1 MGQVVLSH
9 ETGRREAARGGP
21 GFEAPGFALQP
32 LSFSEIHFFFAK
44 HTDMEYT
51 VFPSF
56 FSFFHSFR
64 SKKHPMVSYLLIT
77 LFDIYNGMMTQFN
90 MYKLFLFEIIHFY
103 RCC

>member
-9 ETGRREAARGGP
+9 ETGRREAARRGP

-32 LSFSEIHFFFAK
+32 LSFSEFHFFFAK

-56 FSFFHSFR
+56 FFFFSFFSFE
-64 SKKHPMVSYLLIT
+64 KNTPW
-77 LFDIYNGMMTQFN
+77 
-90 MYKLFLFEIIHFY
+90 
-103 RCC
+103 

>member
-1 MGQVVLSH
+1 MVLSH
-9 ETGRREAARGGP
+9 ETGRREAARRGP

-32 LSFSEIHFFFAK
+32 LSFSEFHFFCQAHGYGIYGVSFI
-44 HTDMEYT
+44 
-51 VFPSF
+51 F